1 MCLAIPGKVTSISG
15 DDPLMRTG
23 KVDFGGVLREVSLA
37 YVPEVKV
44 GDYVIVHVGFA
55 LSRVD
60 EAEANQVFEYLR
72 EMEELCDLQDSG
84 AGVSPASAGSGAGV
98 SPAIPAPSP
107 SAASPPAR

>member
-1 MCLAIPGKVTSISG
+1 MCLAIPGKITSISG

-23 KVDFGGVLREVSLA
+23 KVDFGGILKEVSLA

-60 EAEANQVFEYLR
+60 EDEAKQVFEYLR
-72 EMEELCDLQDSG
+72 EMQELSELDESRADVPP
-84 AGVSPASAGSGAGV
+84 APPPVSPAPAGPRAMK
-98 SPAIPAPSP
+98 IPRRIP
-107 SAASPPAR
+107 